1 MRFKSFHSYLFITFP
16 ILILFITLTSFGFS
30 CHRAQIDSLQEMKAA
45 SGTTVL
51 LNNSPL
57 IIPLL
62 NLENNRI
69 ASVNMGSAYG
79 QVFDSIA
86 NKYTTVDP
94 FVSKSYTLNAV
105 THPLISRL
113 NAYKTVLVLVNDEA
127 VNDNKTRL
135 FLQDLQKSK
144 QLIVVFFGNAINLGR
159 LDSIHAPVIWS
170 SHNSVAAASFT
181 AQLIFGGASSTAK
194 LTSTSSA
201 HYKLGDGY
209 QTAVMRLSYTVPEEL
224 GIKSADLEKPIDEI
238 MFPVIAQHVTPG
250 AVIMVVKDGK
260 VIFDK
265 AYGAHTYDKTT
276 PTRIDD
282 IFDLASVTKIAAT
295 TMATMR
301 LYEQNKINLDS
312 SVATYL
318 PISRG
323 TNKAGIQV
331 KDLMLHQAGL
341 IPFIP
346 FQNYIKPGEHS
357 ADSSIFFPLK
367 VADNYYIR
375 PGFYQDVMLPK
386 MLSSTLRPKGKY
398 VYSDLSMYFMKE
410 IIERQTEER
419 MDQYVSEQFYLP
431 LGMKYTGFNPRTRFD
446 KINIVPTEND
456 NYFRH
461 TLIGGY
467 VHDQGAALAGGV
479 AGHAGLFSTTNDLA
493 ILFQMIL
500 NGGTY
505 GGKAYF
511 KPSTIQMFTSK
522 YSDIS
527 RRGLG
532 FDRWDPDPAN
542 RYPSELASPQTYGHT
557 GFTGT
562 CVWVDPKSKLI
573 FIFLSNRV
581 YDQSANKLSSLRVR
595 PKIMDV
601 IYKAI
606 SKAEL

>member
-1 MRFKSFHSYLFITFP
+1 MKFKSFHSYLFVTLP
-16 ILILFITLTSFGFS
+16 ILTLFLTLTSFGFS
-30 CHRAQIDSLQEMKAA
+30 CHWAQIDSLQDMKAA
-45 SGTTVL
+45 SSSTVL
-51 LNNSPL
+51 LNNTGSV
-57 IIPLL
+57 IPLL

-69 ASVNMGSAYG
+69 ASVNMGSAYAE
-79 QVFDSIA
+79 VFDSIA
-86 NKYTTVDP
+86 NKYTTVDAYA
-94 FVSKSYTLNAV
+94 SKSYTLGAV
-105 THPLISRL
+105 THPLISKL
-113 NAYKTVLVLVNDEA
+113 KAYKTVFILVNDEA

-144 QLIVVFFGNAINLGR
+144 QLIIVFFGNAINLGR

-170 SHNSVAAASFT
+170 LHNSISAASFT
-181 AQLIFGGASSTAK
+181 AQLIFGGVSSTAK
-194 LTSTSSA
+194 LTTTSSA
-201 HYKLGDGY
+201 HYKFGDGY
-209 QTAVMRLSYTVPEEL
+209 QTAVTRLSYTVPEEL
-224 GIKSADLEKPIDEI
+224 GIKNSDLEKPIEDI
-238 MFPVIAQHVTPG
+238 ILPAIAQHVTPG
-250 AVIMVVKDGK
+250 AVVIVVKDGK

-265 AYGAHTYDKTT
+265 AYGSHTYDKTT
-276 PTRIDD
+276 ATRIDD

-312 SVATYL
+312 TMSYYL

-323 TNKAGIQV
+323 TNKERIQV

-357 ADSSIFFPLK
+357 IDSSIFFPLK

-375 PGFYQDVMLPK
+375 PNFYQDVMLPK
-386 MLSSTLRPKGKY
+386 MFSSAIRPKGRY

-410 IIERQTEER
+410 IIETQTAVH
-419 MDQYVSEQFYLP
+419 MDQYVSDQFYQP
-431 LGMKYTGFNPRTRFD
+431 LGMKYTGFNPRKRFD

-461 TLIGGY
+461 TLIDGY

-505 GGKAYF
+505 GGTSYF
-511 KPSTIQMFTSK
+511 KPATIQMFTSK
-522 YSDIS
+522 YSDVS

-581 YDQSANKLSSLRVR
+581 YDQGANKLSSLRVR
-595 PKIMDV
+595 ARIMDV

-606 SKAEL
+606 NKAVL